1 MTSLALPSPPAS
13 PSPIGVAELR
23 ALLTSGEEFALI
35 DARETGVYAAGHI
48 LWAVSMPLSLLEFRI
63 ATLVPRRGTR
73 IVVTDAD
80 GSGLATRAAR
90 RLGELGYGDTAVLK
104 GGNAAWEAE
113 GNLLYSGINVVS
125 KAFGEF
131 VEHAYDTPRLTV
143 AALRTKLAAGED
155 VVILDGRTPQ
165 EFANFSLPGA
175 LSCPN
180 AELPYRIHDLLR
192 TPEAQVV
199 VNYAGRPR
207 SIIGAQTLINAGLP
221 NPVLALENGTM
232 AWLLDG
238 HDLEHGRTDHAPAP
252 SPAGLAKA
260 RESVARLTERFG
272 IRRIDAATLDRFVAE
287 SGTRSLHLLDVRT
300 LEEYKAGHI
309 PGSLPAPGGQAVQA
323 TDEYVGTRNGRIV
336 LLDGPD
342 AVRATITASW
352 LIQIG
357 WGEVHVLADAF
368 ADRPLESGKPHP
380 VILGDPG
387 PVASV
392 TATELRGLLDR
403 GEAQGEVTIADLA
416 SSLVHGEGHIPGAWF
431 AVRANLAA
439 TAGRLPGNGT
449 VVLTSPDGELARF
462 AVRELAGATARPVRT
477 LEGGTVAW
485 AAAGLPL
492 ETGEANRLD
501 DTNDVWRS
509 PYKLQERGDREA
521 AFREY
526 MRWETDLIR
535 QLGRDDTVSFKRYA

>member
-1 MTSLALPSPPAS
+1 MTNPAS
-13 PSPIGVAELR
+13 NPPSLPPRHVTVAELR
-23 ALLTSGEEFALI
+23 ALLTSGEEFALL
-35 DARETGVYAAGHI
+35 DARETGVYATGHI
-48 LWAVSMPLSLLEFRI
+48 LWAVSVPLSHLEFRI
-63 ATLVPRRGTR
+63 AALVPRRGTR

-80 GSGLATRAAR
+80 GGGLAARAAR
-90 RLGELGYGDTAVLK
+90 RLGDLGYGDATVLE
-104 GGNAAWEAE
+104 GGNAAWEAQ
-113 GNLLYSGINVVS
+113 GNTLYSGINVVS

-131 VEHAYDTPRLTV
+131 VEHAYDTPRLSV
-143 AALRTKLAAGED
+143 AALRDKIAAGED
-155 VVILDGRTPQ
+155 LVILDGRTPR

-180 AELPYRIHDLLR
+180 AELPYRVHDLLR
-192 TPEAQVV
+192 TPETQVI
-199 VNYAGRPR
+199 VNCAGRTR
-207 SIIGAQTLINAGLP
+207 SIIGAQALINAGLP

-238 HDLEHGRTDHAPAP
+238 HDLEHGRTSHAPPP

-260 RESVARLTERFG
+260 RESVARLTGRFG
-272 IRRIDAATLDRFVAE
+272 VRHIDAATLDRFIAE
-287 SGTRSLHLLDVRT
+287 SDARSLHLLDVRT
-300 LEEYKAGHI
+300 LEEYEAGHL
-309 PGSLPAPGGQAVQA
+309 PGSVPAPGGQAVQA

-368 ADRPLESGKPHP
+368 AGRPLETGKPRRA
-380 VILGDPG
+380 VLGDPG
-387 PVASV
+387 PVGGV
-392 TATELRGLLDR
+392 TVADLRDRLHRKEAT
-403 GEAQGEVTIADLA
+403 VVDLA

-439 TAGRLPGNGT
+439 TAGRLPGEGT
-449 VVLTSPDGELARF
+449 IVLTSPDGGLARF
-462 AVRELAGATARPVRT
+462 AARELAAATERPVRA
-477 LEGGTVAW
+477 LESGTAAW
-485 AAAGLPL
+485 IAAGLPL
-492 ETGEANRLD
+492 ETGEMRLD
-501 DTNDVWRS
+501 NTNDVWRS

-526 MRWETDLIR
+526 LRWETDLVH
-535 QLGRDDTVSFKRYA
+535 QLDRDDTVSFTRYA

>member
-1 MTSLALPSPPAS
+1 MTSLQNTPPAS
-13 PSPIGVAELR
+13 PRRISVAELR
-23 ALLTSGEEFALI
+23 ALLTSDEEFALI

-48 LWAVSMPLSLLEFRI
+48 LWAVSVPLSLLEFRI

-73 IVVTDAD
+73 IVVTDAEAD
-80 GSGLATRAAR
+80 ADGLATRAAR
-90 RLGELGYGDTAVLK
+90 RLGDLGYGNTAVLE

-113 GNLLYSGINVVS
+113 ENPLYSGINVVS

-143 AALRTKLAAGED
+143 AALRAKLAAGED
-155 VVILDGRTPQ
+155 VVILDGRTPR
-165 EFANFSLPGA
+165 EFTNFSLPGA

-192 TPEAQVV
+192 TPETQVV
-199 VNYAGRPR
+199 VNCAGRTR
-207 SIIGAQTLINAGLP
+207 SIVGAQALINAGLT

-238 HDLEHGRTDHAPAP
+238 HDLEHGRTNQAPAP

-260 RESVARLTERFG
+260 QESVARLTERFG
-272 IRRIDAATLDRFVAE
+272 VRRIDAATLDRFIAE
-287 SGTRSLHLLDVRT
+287 SDTRSLHLLDVRT
-300 LEEYKAGHI
+300 VEEYEAGHL

-336 LLDGPD
+336 LLDGAD

-368 ADRPLESGKPHP
+368 AGRLLESGKPRP

-387 PVASV
+387 SVESV

-403 GEAQGEVTIADLA
+403 GEVTVVDLA

-439 TAGRLPGNGT
+439 TLGRLPGDGT
-449 VVLTSPDGELARF
+449 IVLTSPDGELARF
-462 AVRELAGATARPVRT
+462 AVRELATATARPART
-477 LEGGTVAW
+477 LEGGTAAW
-485 AAAGLPL
+485 TAAGLPL

-526 MRWETDLIR
+526 LRWETDLIR
-535 QLGRDDTVSFKRYA
+535 QLDRDDTVSFKRYP